1 MIWVFMEKGQT
12 KAKLSIFGP
21 ALTSRFPQ
29 MIAEIEKNEHFCGK
43 TSAVKLFKNVKI
55 KALSSLF
62 FREKC
67 AYLLRYLGYFCQEI
81 GRDHKSKR

>member
-29 MIAEIEKNEHFCGK
+29 MIAEIEKNEHF
-43 TSAVKLFKNVKI
+43 LRKNF
-55 KALSSLF
+55 S
-62 FREKC
+62 R
-67 AYLLRYLGYFCQEI
+67 
-81 GRDHKSKR
+81 